1 VEVKRLARYLKGRP
15 NVVLTFP
22 LADEVARKVLV
33 VDSSSDSDWAGDAVT
48 RRSTSGVILRLNGI
62 LVRHSSTLQA
72 VTSLSSAEAEFYAC
86 SKAAQM
92 ALGLQSYLA
101 DWGEES
107 RVVIGT
113 DSSGAKAFS
122 ERRGVGRMRHI
133 ATRYLWLQ
141 ERIQAKHLQIKKVD
155 GTSNE
160 ADVLTK
166 ALGESVHRHWL
177 RHLGYQVRTSAGLYE
192 DP

>member
-1 VEVKRLARYLKGRP
+1 MRLQGA
-15 NVVLTFP
+15 
-22 LADEVARKVLV
+22 
-33 VDSSSDSDWAGDAVT
+33 
-48 RRSTSGVILRLNGI
+48 
-62 LVRHSSTLQA
+62 LVRHSATLQA

-101 DWGEES
+101 DWGVAARIE
-107 RVVIGT
+107 IGT

-141 ERIQAKHLQIKKVD
+141 ERIQTKHLRVRKVAGED
-155 GTSNE
+155 NE

-166 ALGESVHRHWL
+166 ALGEAAHVRWL
-177 RHLGYQVRTSAGLYE
+177 RELGYQLLAEPGVYR